1 MNAFLKKISLL
12 LLILAIA
19 AGAVGLIPRFKE
31 EMAKKD
37 VALLV
42 EYSDIDVMARQAGLS
57 FDEMLK
63 RLLKDGITAV
73 SFKDL
78 TGTDLR
84 DGDTPL
90 LWGTLRDL
98 LPEGDFDGLSGN
110 AALLVPK
117 EYDDWFFKKYLEA
130 RFPGCVTRA
139 VPEGSIYVLPREPK
153 ELLEVGIIPD
163 PMAFKHLARLN
174 VPLVYRPSPTF
185 GLSSDDVAKS
195 LDLLFASLW
204 RLRGVL
210 PQGAVMFGYPDMAPL
225 IDVMHKYGALLLQP
239 EFVRFIGGNEA
250 YRASFPDVLSL
261 HSVTTPEVISRN
273 LSRSSLVERFARAAR
288 ERSVRVLL
296 LRPYDISSGPW
307 IDAFE
312 QDLASLKA
320 LLQRD
325 GFAFKFGDPY
335 PNFGHTPWASL
346 SFLAAGLCVITF
358 LLSMGEREIFR
369 SRNFVLLCVVAVVIL
384 VLGANRIALFAKL
397 AGALLAAFGASAA
410 ALAALEAK
418 KPLSGLCVAFGM
430 VIAVGFA
437 LSSFFGTPLYMLRL
451 ATFSGVKAT
460 LLLPPLFVLLHDAS
474 KRRYPE
480 GVCDVLKRPPL
491 WGELFA
497 LFVILLAAAILLVR
511 SDNVSLVPRWEV
523 AMRDMFERYLVARPR
538 NKEIFVG
545 YPALWLAFVMGA
557 MKSKVNFTRLGSQLH
572 LLLRMASSLAFA
584 SAVNSFCHFHT
595 RIYFICWRVFNG
607 LWVGSLFGLLLVLV
621 FILALKFKVI
631 RRLLFVGEEV

>member
-1 MNAFLKKISLL
+1 LNAFLKKISLP

-19 AGAVGLIPRFKE
+19 AGAVGLIPRFEE

-42 EYSDIDVMARQAGLS
+42 EYSDIDVMARQVGLS

-63 RLLKDGITAV
+63 RLLNDGITAV

-163 PMAFKHLARLN
+163 PMALKYLARLN

-225 IDVMHKYGALLLQP
+225 TDVMHKYGALLLQP

-250 YRASFPDVLSL
+250 YRASFPDILSL
-261 HSVTTPEVISRN
+261 HSVTTPEIISRN
-273 LSRSSLVERFARAAR
+273 LSRLSLVERFARAAR

-325 GFAFKFGDPY
+325 GFAFKLGDPY
-335 PNFGHTPWASL
+335 QNFGPTIWASL
-346 SFLAAGLCVITF
+346 SFLAAGLCVLAF
-358 LLSMGEREIFR
+358 LLSMGERELFR
-369 SRNFVLLCVVAVVIL
+369 SRSFLLLCFIAVAGL
-384 VLGANRIALFAKL
+384 ALGANRFGLL
-397 AGALLAAFGASAA
+397 ARLSGAMLAAFGASAA

-523 AMRDMFERYLVARPR
+523 ALRDMFERYLVARPR